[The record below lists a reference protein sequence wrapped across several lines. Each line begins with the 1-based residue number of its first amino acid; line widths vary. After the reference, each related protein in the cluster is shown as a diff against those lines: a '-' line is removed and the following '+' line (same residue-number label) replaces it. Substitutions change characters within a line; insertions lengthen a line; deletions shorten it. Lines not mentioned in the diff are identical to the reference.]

1 MDLETIKLTRDGGV
15 ARLELHRP
23 DAAHAVN
30 DALARDLMSAAIEV
44 DEDPQVRAVV
54 ITATGRMFC
63 VGGDLA
69 QFHAAGEKLPAL
81 LKQVTANL
89 HAGISRLA
97 RMRAPVIAGVNGA
110 AAGAGFSLVCAC
122 DLAVAAESAKLSMAY
137 TRIGMTP
144 DGSGTWFLPR
154 LIGSRRA
161 LELMLLNRALSAA
174 EAADWGIVNE
184 VVPDD
189 QLDQRVMELAHQL
202 AEGPTEAFAGV
213 KRLMQLTWTE
223 GFESQ
228 MEHESRGIADAART
242 RDGREGIAAFLEKRA
257 AKFSGS

>member
-63 VGGDLA
+63 AGGDLA